1 MVQRTSQNS
10 HLKGFSPECTIICRF
25 KSELILNLAL
35 QSQHW
40 KGVSPS
46 NGRRDYIRVGRQ
58 QNSPLDLYHIPCQE
72 TGGLLI
78 RITLTMYNHSY
89 C

>member
-10 HLKGFSPECTIICRF
+10 HLKGFSPECTIMCLF

-46 NGRRDYIRVGRQ
+46 NGRCVSIRAGRQ
-58 QNSPLDLYHIPCQE
+58 HRTPPKHTSEHLAAE
-72 TGGLLI
+72 
-78 RITLTMYNHSY
+78 R
-89 C
+89 